1 MAISREGG
9 EPNVKAIVLLTVVG
23 AGVVGMAAGPFV
35 PGSPDIPI
43 VGPIAEPNPTPWV
56 DNEATSIRIAYRNA
70 TPPLGAAASGGVSVR
85 PRGALGTVPLN
96 TMALNGV
103 QLIRLD

>member
-1 MAISREGG
+1 MTISREGG

-23 AGVVGMAAGPFV
+23 AVVGMAAGPFV
-35 PGSPDIPI
+35 PGSPDMPI

-56 DNEATSIRIAYRNA
+56 DNEATSIRIAYQNA
-70 TPPLGAAASGGVSVR
+70 TPPVAAAASGGVSVR

-103 QLIRLD
+103 QRIRVD